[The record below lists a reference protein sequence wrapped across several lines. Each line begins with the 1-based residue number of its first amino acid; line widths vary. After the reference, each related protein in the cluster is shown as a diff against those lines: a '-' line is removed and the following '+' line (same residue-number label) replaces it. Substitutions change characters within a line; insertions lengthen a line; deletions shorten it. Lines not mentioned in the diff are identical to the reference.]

1 MKTVQLIFC
10 FFTFFI
16 LSIQAFAQD
25 FTFKVIASSGA
36 NHKNA
41 AGKEENK
48 LKIGTKL
55 IMGEKIIVSPASY
68 VGLTYAKGGTVQ
80 ISVAG
85 TYTVKDLETKLLA
98 SKKSV
103 TEKYA
108 NFIIGEMTKG
118 NGTDIHKNPYK
129 YQNVTG
135 SVERGFSDLVVMLPK
150 NSKVFQNEY
159 KIQWYKLDGNKT
171 FTLKITDIAD
181 ELIKTIEIADTTWLL
196 KWDAPEFKDHSMV
209 QVKIIPKEKKVTF
222 LTKYAIERLESED
235 LANFQKQLKDF
246 ETKEIGANKDANA
259 ALNRAVYLEENEMYL
274 DALYAYTEARKLEP
288 KNEIFE
294 IVYNQYLIRR
304 NIGPVEQIKK
314 STK

>member
-1 MKTVQLIFC
+1 MKTLHSIIYFI
-10 FFTFFI
+10 TFFI
-16 LSIQAFAQD
+16 LNSQAFAQD

-36 NHKNA
+36 SHKNT

-48 LKIGTKL
+48 LKLGSKL
-55 IMGEKIIVSPASY
+55 VAGDKVVVAPASY
-68 VGLTYAKGGTVQ
+68 LGLTYAKGGTVQ

-85 TYTVKDLETKLLA
+85 TYSVKDLETKLLN

-118 NGTDIHKNPYK
+118 NGADIHKNPYK

-150 NSKVFQNEY
+150 NSKTFQNEY
-159 KIQWYKLDGNKT
+159 KLQWYKVDGNKT
-171 FTLKITDIAD
+171 FTIKITDFTD
-181 ELIKTIEIADTTWLL
+181 ELIKTVETTDTTWVL
-196 KWDAPEFKDHSMV
+196 KWDAPEFKDQSSV
-209 QVKIIPKEKKVTF
+209 QVKIIPKEKKLTF
-222 LTKYAIERLESED
+222 LTKYSIERLESED
-235 LANFQKQLKDF
+235 LTGFQKQFKDF
-246 ETKEIGANKDANA
+246 ETKEIGNAKDANA
-259 ALNRAVYLEENEMYL
+259 LLNRAVYLEENEMYI

-294 IVYNQYLIRR
+294 IVYNQFLIRR
-304 NIGPVEQIKK
+304 NIGPAEQIKK
-314 STK
+314 LK